1 MEKTISIG
9 EASRLLGLSIDT
21 IRYYEKLELIPPM
34 KRRESGYRTL
44 STSDL
49 LHLKGISYLRA
60 CGISIDKIKT
70 LFENP
75 LLIEKIIGEAL
86 EALEENIR
94 KLEKSKAFL
103 IEAQRE
109 VGDFY
114 ADELA
119 YKFERLKGY
128 FLPMA
133 EGNLEIYT
141 ENHDLAWQIPLFE
154 GSQEKIMGRFSK
166 EDAGEGIFYN
176 DVPVLS
182 KKFEFESE
190 EAIERELLEMIDY
203 ALEKKFVPRG
213 NALLL
218 VYSKTSCFVGKALAG
233 HLFIEV
239 EEEVS

>member
-9 EASRLLGLSIDT
+9 EASRLLDLSIDT

-60 CGISIDKIKT
+60 CGISIDKIKE

-75 LLIEKIIGEAL
+75 LLKEKIIGEGL

-103 IEAQRE
+103 KEAQRE
-109 VGDFY
+109 VRDFY
-114 ADELA
+114 ADELV
-119 YKFERLKGY
+119 YTSERLKGY

-133 EGNLEIYT
+133 EEPHELYA
-141 ENHDLAWQIPLFE
+141 ENEDLAWQIPLFE
-154 GSQEKIMGRFSK
+154 GSQENIMGHFSK
-166 EDAGEGIFYN
+166 EDTGEGVFYN
-176 DVPVLS
+176 DVPVVS
-182 KKFEFESE
+182 KKIEFESE
-190 EAIERELLEMIDY
+190 EAIERELRQMISF
-203 ALEKKFVPRG
+203 ALENKLVPRG